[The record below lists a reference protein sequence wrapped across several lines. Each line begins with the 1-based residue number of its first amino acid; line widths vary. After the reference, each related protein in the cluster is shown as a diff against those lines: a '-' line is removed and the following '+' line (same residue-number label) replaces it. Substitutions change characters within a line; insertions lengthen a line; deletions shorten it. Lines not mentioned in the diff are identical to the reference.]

1 MGEDDRD
8 RLARL
13 EGIVKLNS
21 QRLDRGIKDQG
32 KMAADVAALQKS
44 VEGINATLSSMAS
57 DEIADLKRRAELPKR
72 ILYAVLLPVLI
83 AVVTAVTGAILSG
96 VHF

>member
-13 EGIVKLNS
+13 EGIVNENS
-21 QRLDRGIKDQG
+21 RRLDKGIKDQG
-32 KMAADVAALQKS
+32 EMAASVQGLQKS
-44 VEGINATLSSMAS
+44 VEGINATLQAMAS
-57 DEIADLKRRAELPKR
+57 DEIADLKRRAEMPKR

-83 AVVTAVTGAILSG
+83 AVITAVTGALLSG
-96 VHF
+96 VHI